1 MRGEFSRTIPG
12 VLLSFTQFRVKMFIV
27 NFSLIG
33 VMFEIVIFILHSV
46 NAID

>member
-1 MRGEFSRTIPG
+1 MRGEFSRTIPL
-12 VLLSFTQFRVKMFIV
+12 VSLSLTQFREKMFTV